1 VDSRTTRVSVVMNFL
16 NEQLFLETAI
26 ASVYGQSHDS
36 WELLLVDD
44 GSTDASTEI
53 AKRHAAHDPA
63 RVRYLEHAGH
73 ANRGASAARNLG
85 LAAATGELVA
95 FLDADDVWL
104 PNRLERAAALLHAHP
119 AADMVYGRTE
129 YWYSWA
135 DDPSGPTDW
144 IQQHGF
150 RANRTVAAPDLLT
163 MYLEGEASLPC
174 MGSLTVRR
182 AAARACGGFVDEFRG
197 LYDDQAFLARFCL
210 DHDVFVS
217 EERWDRYRQHADSMC
232 AVAERS
238 DAAAA
243 ARQAYFSWLAS
254 YLEHRGLRGTRVWD
268 ALGRALA
275 EIHDRR
281 WHARFARA
289 LRRVSKRVATAMQH
303 AERRAQDAEHD

>member
-1 VDSRTTRVSVVMNFL
+1 MDARTPRVSVVMNFL
-16 NEQLFLETAI
+16 DEQRFIESAI
-26 ASVYGQSHDS
+26 ASVHGQSHDS

-44 GSTDASTEI
+44 GSTDASTGI
-53 AKRHAAHDPA
+53 AKRHAARDPA
-63 RVRYLEHAGH
+63 RVRYLEHADH

-104 PNRLERAAALLHAHP
+104 PNRLERATALFHTHP

-135 DDPSGPTDW
+135 GDRRGPPDW
-144 IQQHGF
+144 IQPHGF
-150 RANRTVAAPDLLT
+150 RANRTVAAPDLLV
-163 MYLEGEASLPC
+163 MYLEAEASLPC

-182 AAARACGGFVDEFRG
+182 EAALACGGFVDEFRG

-217 EERWDRYRQHADSMC
+217 EECWDRYRQHADSMC

-238 DAAAA
+238 DSAVA

-254 YLEHRGLRGTRVWD
+254 WLEQRGLRGTRVWD
-268 ALGRALA
+268 ALGRARA

-289 LRRVSKRVATAMQH
+289 LRRASRRIVTAVRS
-303 AERRAQDAEHD
+303 ADAPAQEPGHD